1 MKTPEDILK
10 QHAPG
15 IILFGAGDGSVH
27 KWNAVIKAME
37 EYAIQSV
44 ETATANAVHQLE
56 MKQELL
62 DQEGELVRTLEEE
75 NLSLRNGYDD
85 LKKENDVLSRAL
97 GIAYHEHEVYKAEID
112 KHMKESATFQARK
125 DTLEE
130 WLTEYRDELTQTNAF
145 HRKDA
150 LIKEINELLN
160 WGL

>member
-1 MKTPEDILK
+1 MKTPEEILK

-44 ETATANAVHQLE
+44 ETATENAVHQLE

-62 DQEGELVRTLEEE
+62 DQERELVRTLEEE

-85 LKKENDVLSRAL
+85 LKKEIKL
-97 GIAYHEHEVYKAEID
+97 
-112 KHMKESATFQARK
+112 KHTELTILE
-125 DTLEE
+125 DTTG
-130 WLTEYRDELTQTNAF
+130 LTEYGKGQLSFCNTLM
-145 HRKDA
+145 K
-150 LIKEINELLN
+150 L
-160 WGL
+160 